1 VRKPEARQPYVPK
14 DIVDNYIKMGRARGK
29 MGIGK
34 LIGMQIKSKL
44 ERLLA
49 PSK

>member
-1 VRKPEARQPYVPK
+1 
-14 DIVDNYIKMGRARGK
+14 MGQARGK

-34 LIGMQIKSKL
+34 LIGMQVKSKL